1 MLCVCRHL
9 SLVLMEPCP
18 GCSTCSTNASA
29 CLGRATSPVTIINPN
44 SWAAAAGRVRGLK
57 GHRWLVIACDTKI
70 VLQDLASGTSRDVPR
85 SLIESRA
92 PTRLAFLFVHSAY
105 LLGALPCL

>member
-1 MLCVCRHL
+1 M
-9 SLVLMEPCP
+9 
-18 GCSTCSTNASA
+18 
-29 CLGRATSPVTIINPN
+29 
-44 SWAAAAGRVRGLK
+44 
-57 GHRWLVIACDTKI
+57 IACDTKI